1 MLWVQC
7 WHFCWELAETTEV
20 FFVFLSSS
28 VHFLRLLG
36 HHHLRNA
43 LVLKRLGN
51 FFIALSSH
59 FLQAHFIFGEASNYM
74 KEQQFERGPRVA
86 CGCVLAVG
94 REAALW
100 ACDTAVC
107 YGLH

>member
-1 MLWVQC
+1 
-7 WHFCWELAETTEV
+7 
-20 FFVFLSSS
+20 
-28 VHFLRLLG
+28 
-36 HHHLRNA
+36 
-43 LVLKRLGN
+43 
-51 FFIALSSH
+51 
-59 FLQAHFIFGEASNYM
+59 M

>member
-1 MLWVQC
+1 
-7 WHFCWELAETTEV
+7 
-20 FFVFLSSS
+20 
-28 VHFLRLLG
+28 
-36 HHHLRNA
+36 
-43 LVLKRLGN
+43 
-51 FFIALSSH
+51 
-59 FLQAHFIFGEASNYM
+59 M

-107 YGLH
+107 YGLHWWELRGPFSSILSVFVPFVFCS